1 MFSGNDHTLHNP
13 SFAIFKEVM
22 GKFHPLSDTNTLFIS
37 IGSGNAGR
45 VNVGNVLAS
54 SPTEASVL
62 RDMTYP
68 RSKNKYTYHRLNPSH
83 KLDGI
88 KTDEWEQSKQT
99 DDIITINRITR
110 ATELYLATPLVKES
124 LRHIAK
130 ALVEK
135 RRGFSRRLNLI
146 RYDSF
151 H

>member
-1 MFSGNDHTLHNP
+1 
-13 SFAIFKEVM
+13 M
-22 GKFHPLSDTNTLFIS
+22 GKIDSLSDTNTLFIS

-45 VNVGNVLAS
+45 ANVGNVLAS
-54 SPTEASVL
+54 SPVEASVL

-68 RSKNKYTYHRLNPSH
+68 RSKSKYTYHRLNPSH

-88 KTDEWEQSKQT
+88 KIDEWERSKQT
-99 DDIITINRITR
+99 DDIVTINRITR
-110 ATELYLATPLVKES
+110 ATESYLANPLVKES

-130 ALVEK
+130 GLVEK
-135 RRGFSRRLNLI
+135 RRGFSKRRNLI